1 MFSSVLWW
9 TGAAIARLLRL
20 LPVTMEIA
28 QVQVM
33 FRRKSAVVL
42 ARMKENAEAYLGSEV
57 NRAVVTVPEYF
68 NDSRRQATKD
78 TL

>member
-1 MFSSVLWW
+1 MN
-9 TGAAIARLLRL
+9 
-20 LPVTMEIA
+20 MEIA

-33 FRRKSAVVL
+33 FRRKSSVVL
-42 ARMKENAEAYLGSEV
+42 TRMKENAEVDLGSEV